1 MNAAHYD
8 AVVIGSGFGG
18 SLVAHALVQ
27 SGLKTALLER
37 GQWAKRDDADWDQRT
52 ILLQKRYC
60 AASPLLVKQYGQR
73 TVQRIYPNE
82 VVGGN
87 SVFYGGASLR
97 LRPADFARWP
107 FSYADLAPYY
117 ARAEQ
122 LLGVHG
128 EVGTDPYQPP
138 GLAAY
143 PRRAVE
149 LSAPA
154 QRIYQAGTALGLRP
168 FKIPLAIN
176 FSDRTRPLCLR
187 CITCDGFPCKV
198 EAKNDMAST
207 VLAAAAA
214 AGLEI
219 VVGAV
224 ARRLVQRGGRVEQV
238 EYVDTT
244 SRQAH
249 ALSADLVVL
258 AAGALN
264 SPALMLRSGFDHPL
278 IGRFLMRHC
287 NGVACYIFPF
297 RTNPQQVFHKQLCFS
312 DFYEDLRAEFGT
324 AVGVIQDIYTPAPSI
339 IRHHTPRGL
348 KTLAGLLASR
358 MQSLLCIAEDDPRR
372 ENRLSLADE
381 QDLFGMELVQVEHAY
396 SHADCRRRDL
406 LLAKAGAVLRQ
417 AGGLLGY
424 RYLIDS
430 FSHAVGTLRCATAPE
445 EGVLDV
451 DCRYWGSDNLY
462 VSDGSFMPSSGGV
475 NPSLTIAANA
485 LRVAER
491 ILEQR

>member
-27 SGLKTALLER
+27 AGLKTALLER
-37 GQWAKRDDADWDQRT
+37 GQWAKRDAADWDQRT
-52 ILLQKRYC
+52 ILLQKRYRS
-60 AASPLLVKQYGQR
+60 ASPLLVKQYGR
-73 TVQRIYPNE
+73 RSFQRIYPNE

-87 SVFYGGASLR
+87 SVFFGGASLR

-107 FSYADLAPYY
+107 LSYADLAPYY

-128 EVGTDPYQPP
+128 EVGTDPYEPP
-138 GLAAY
+138 GIDTY

-154 QRIYQAGTALGLRP
+154 QRIYQAGTALGLQP

-176 FSDRTRPLCLR
+176 FSDHTRPLCLR

-207 VLAAAAA
+207 VLAAASS

-219 VVGAV
+219 IVGAV
-224 ARRLVQRGGRVEQV
+224 ARRLVQRGGRIEQV
-238 EYVDTT
+238 EYVDST
-244 SRQAH
+244 SRQTH

-287 NGVACYIFPF
+287 NGIANCIFPF

-312 DFYEDLRAEFGT
+312 DFYEDLRAELGT
-324 AVGVIQDIYTPAPSI
+324 AVGVIQDIYTPAPPI
-339 IRHHTPRGL
+339 IRHHAPWGS
-348 KTLAGLLASR
+348 KTLVGLLTGY
-358 MQSLLCIAEDDPRR
+358 MQNLLCIAEDDPNA
-372 ENRLSLADE
+372 ENRVSLSSD
-381 QDLFGMELVQVEHAY
+381 QDVFGMELVQVEHAY
-396 SHADCRRRDL
+396 SDADCRRRDY
-406 LLAKAGAVLRQ
+406 LLAKAGSVLRQ
-417 AGGLLGY
+417 AGGLLRY

-430 FSHAVGTLRCATAPE
+430 FSHAVGTLRCANVPE

-451 DCRYWGSDNLY
+451 DCRYWDSENLY

-491 ILEQR
+491 ILEKR

>member
-18 SLVAHALVQ
+18 SLVAHSLVQ
-27 SGLKTALLER
+27 AGLKTALLER
-37 GQWAKRDDADWDQRT
+37 GQWAKRDGADWDQRT
-52 ILLQKRYC
+52 ILLQKRYR
-60 AASPLLVKQYGQR
+60 AASPLLVKQYGRRTFQR
-73 TVQRIYPNE
+73 TYPNE

-107 FSYADLAPYY
+107 FSYTDLAPHY

-128 EVGTDPYQPP
+128 EVDTDPYQPP
-138 GLAAY
+138 GLEAY

-154 QRIYQAGTALGLRP
+154 RRIYQAGADLGLRP
-168 FKIPLAIN
+168 FKLPLAIN

-187 CITCDGFPCKV
+187 CITCDGFPCTV

-207 VLAAAAA
+207 VLAAASA

-224 ARRLVQRGGRVEQV
+224 ARRLVQWGGRVEQV
-238 EYVDTT
+238 EYVD
-244 SRQAH
+244 SASQQAH

-287 NGVACYIFPF
+287 NGVATCVFPF

-312 DFYEDLRAEFGT
+312 DFYEDLRAELGT
-324 AVGVIQDIYTPAPSI
+324 AVGVIQDIYTPAPPI
-339 IRHHTPRGL
+339 IRHHTPWGL
-348 KTLAGLLASR
+348 KTLAGMLASR

-372 ENRLSLADE
+372 ENRVSLADE
-381 QDLFGMELVQVEHAY
+381 QDVFGMKLVQVEHAY
-396 SHADCRRRDL
+396 SNADCRRRDH
-406 LLAKAGAVLRQ
+406 LLARAEAVLRQ
-417 AGGLLGY
+417 AGGLLRY

-430 FSHAVGTLRCATAPE
+430 FSHAVGTLRCATTPE
-445 EGVLDV
+445 DGVLNV
-451 DCRYWGSDNLY
+451 DCRYWGSENLY
-462 VSDGSFMPSSGGV
+462 VSDGSFMPASGGV

-491 ILEQR
+491 ILEKR

>member
-18 SLVAHALVQ
+18 SLVAHSLVQ
-27 SGLKTALLER
+27 AGLKTALLER

-52 ILLQKRYC
+52 ILLKQRYR
-60 AASPLLVKQYGQR
+60 AASPLLVKQYGRRTFQR
-73 TVQRIYPNE
+73 TYPNE

-87 SVFYGGASLR
+87 SVFFGGASLR
-97 LRPADFARWP
+97 LRPTDFSHWP
-107 FSYADLAPYY
+107 LSYADLVPYY

-138 GLAAY
+138 GIDAY
-143 PRRAVE
+143 PHRAVE

-198 EAKNDMAST
+198 EAKNDIAST
-207 VLAAAAA
+207 VLAAATA

-219 VVGAV
+219 IVGAV
-224 ARRLVQRGGRVEQV
+224 VRRLVQRGGRVEQV
-238 EYVDTT
+238 EYVDSA
-244 SRQAH
+244 SRQPH

-264 SPALMLRSGFDHPL
+264 SPALLLRSGFDHPL

-312 DFYEDLRAEFGT
+312 DFYEDLRAECGT
-324 AVGVIQDIYTPAPSI
+324 AVGVIQDIYTPAPPI
-339 IRHHTPRGL
+339 IQHHAPYGF
-348 KTLAGLLASR
+348 KTLAGMLASR

-372 ENRLSLADE
+372 ENRVSLSSE
-381 QDLFGMELVQVEHAY
+381 QDIFGMELVQVEHAY
-396 SHADCRRRDL
+396 SDADCRRRDYL
-406 LLAKAGAVLRQ
+406 LTKAGAVLRQ
-417 AGGLLGY
+417 AGGLLRY

-430 FSHAVGTLRCATAPE
+430 FSHAVGTLRCATSPE

-451 DCRYWGSDNLY
+451 DCRYWGSENLY

-491 ILEQR
+491 ILEKR

>member
-73 TVQRIYPNE
+73 TVQRVYPNE

-107 FSYADLAPYY
+107 FSYADLASYY

-176 FSDRTRPLCLR
+176 FSDHTRPLCLR

-207 VLAAAAA
+207 VLAAAVA
-214 AGLEI
+214 AGLDI

-238 EYVDTT
+238 EYVDSI

-264 SPALMLRSGFDHPL
+264 SPA
-278 IGRFLMRHC
+278 
-287 NGVACYIFPF
+287 
-297 RTNPQQVFHKQLCFS
+297 
-312 DFYEDLRAEFGT
+312 
-324 AVGVIQDIYTPAPSI
+324 
-339 IRHHTPRGL
+339 
-348 KTLAGLLASR
+348 
-358 MQSLLCIAEDDPRR
+358 
-372 ENRLSLADE
+372 
-381 QDLFGMELVQVEHAY
+381 
-396 SHADCRRRDL
+396 
-406 LLAKAGAVLRQ
+406 
-417 AGGLLGY
+417 
-424 RYLIDS
+424 
-430 FSHAVGTLRCATAPE
+430 
-445 EGVLDV
+445 
-451 DCRYWGSDNLY
+451 
-462 VSDGSFMPSSGGV
+462 
-475 NPSLTIAANA
+475 
-485 LRVAER
+485 
-491 ILEQR
+491 

>member
-1 MNAAHYD
+1 M
-8 AVVIGSGFGG
+8 
-18 SLVAHALVQ
+18 
-27 SGLKTALLER
+27 
-37 GQWAKRDDADWDQRT
+37 
-52 ILLQKRYC
+52 
-60 AASPLLVKQYGQR
+60 
-73 TVQRIYPNE
+73 
-82 VVGGN
+82 
-87 SVFYGGASLR
+87 
-97 LRPADFARWP
+97 
-107 FSYADLAPYY
+107 SYADLEPYY

-122 LLGVHG
+122 LLEVHG

-138 GLAAY
+138 GLEAY
-143 PRRAVE
+143 PRRPVE

-154 QRIYQAGTALGLRP
+154 QRIYQAGTALGLQP

-176 FSDRTRPLCLR
+176 FSDHSRPLCLR

-207 VLAAAAA
+207 VLATASA

-219 VVGAV
+219 IVGAV
-224 ARRLVQRGGRVEQV
+224 AQRLVQRSGRVEQV
-238 EYVDTT
+238 EYVDSA
-244 SRQAH
+244 SRQTH

-287 NGVACYIFPF
+287 NGIANCIFPF

-312 DFYEDLRAEFGT
+312 DFYEDLRAELGT
-324 AVGVIQDIYTPAPSI
+324 AVGVIQDIYTPAPPI
-339 IRHHTPRGL
+339 IRHHAPWGF
-348 KTLAGLLASR
+348 KTLVGLLTGY
-358 MQSLLCIAEDDPRR
+358 MQNLLCIAEDEPSRD
-372 ENRLSLADE
+372 NRVSLSNE
-381 QDLFGMELVQVEHAY
+381 QDIFGMKLVQVEHAY
-396 SHADCRRRDL
+396 SDADCRRRDY
-406 LLAKAGAVLRQ
+406 LLAKAEAVLRQ
-417 AGGLLGY
+417 AGGLLRY

-430 FSHAVGTLRCATAPE
+430 FSHAIGTLRCATAPE

-451 DCRYWGSDNLY
+451 DCRYWGSENLY

-491 ILEQR
+491 ILEKR

>member
-27 SGLKTALLER
+27 AGLKTALLER
-37 GQWAKRDDADWDQRT
+37 GQWAKRDAADWDQRT
-52 ILLQKRYC
+52 ILLKQRYR
-60 AASPLLVKQYGQR
+60 AASPLLVKQYGRRTFQR
-73 TVQRIYPNE
+73 TYPNE

-87 SVFYGGASLR
+87 SVFFGGASLR
-97 LRPADFARWP
+97 LRPADFVRWP

-128 EVGTDPYQPP
+128 EVGTDPHEPP
-138 GLAAY
+138 GLATY

-176 FSDRTRPLCLR
+176 FSDRSRPLCLR

-198 EAKNDMAST
+198 EAKNDIAST
-207 VLAAAAA
+207 VLASAAA

-219 VVGAV
+219 IVGAV
-224 ARRLVQRGGRVEQV
+224 AKRLVQRGGRVEQV
-238 EYVDTT
+238 EYVDST
-244 SRQAH
+244 SRQTH

-264 SPALMLRSGFDHPL
+264 SPALLLRSGFDHPL

-312 DFYEDLRAEFGT
+312 DFYEDLRAELGT
-324 AVGVIQDIYTPAPSI
+324 AAGVIQDIYTPAPPV
-339 IRHHTPRGL
+339 IRHHTPWGL
-348 KTLAGLLASR
+348 KTLAGMLASR

-372 ENRLSLADE
+372 ENRVSLSSE
-381 QDLFGMELVQVEHAY
+381 QDVLGMELVQIEHAY
-396 SHADCRRRDL
+396 SDADCRRRDY

-417 AGGLLGY
+417 AGGLLRY

-430 FSHAVGTLRCATAPE
+430 FSHAVGTLRCATTPE

-451 DCRYWGSDNLY
+451 DCRYWDSDNVY

-491 ILEQR
+491 ILETR

>member
-27 SGLKTALLER
+27 AGLKTALLER
-37 GQWAKRDDADWDQRT
+37 GQWAKRDDADWDQRA
-52 ILLQKRYC
+52 ILLQKRYRT
-60 AASPLLVKQYGQR
+60 ASPLLVKQYGRRTFQR
-73 TVQRIYPNE
+73 TYPNE

-107 FSYADLAPYY
+107 LSYADLAPYY

-122 LLGVHG
+122 LLEVHG
-128 EVGTDPYQPP
+128 EAGTDPYQPP
-138 GLAAY
+138 GIDAY
-143 PRRAVE
+143 PRRAIE

-154 QRIYQAGTALGLRP
+154 QRIYQAGTALGFQP

-198 EAKNDMAST
+198 EAKNDVAST
-207 VLAAAAA
+207 LLAAASA

-219 VVGAV
+219 IVGAV
-224 ARRLVQRGGRVEQV
+224 AQRLVQRGGRVEKV
-238 EYVDTT
+238 EYVDSA
-244 SRQAH
+244 SRQTH

-287 NGVACYIFPF
+287 NGIANCIFPF
-297 RTNPQQVFHKQLCFS
+297 RTNPQQVFHKQLCIFR
-312 DFYEDLRAEFGT
+312 FLRRPARGIGHGRGRHPRHLH
-324 AVGVIQDIYTPAPSI
+324 AGSPHHPAP
-339 IRHHTPRGL
+339 RPLGL
-348 KTLAGLLASR
+348 
-358 MQSLLCIAEDDPRR
+358 QDPRR
-372 ENRLSLADE
+372 AADWLYAEPALHCRGRSAPRKPRVVGQRAGHLRHGTGAGRARL
-381 QDLFGMELVQVEHAY
+381 
-396 SHADCRRRDL
+396 
-406 LLAKAGAVLRQ
+406 
-417 AGGLLGY
+417 
-424 RYLIDS
+424 
-430 FSHAVGTLRCATAPE
+430 
-445 EGVLDV
+445 
-451 DCRYWGSDNLY
+451 
-462 VSDGSFMPSSGGV
+462 
-475 NPSLTIAANA
+475 
-485 LRVAER
+485 
-491 ILEQR
+491 